1 MHESRWPRV
10 LLCGLLG
17 VLAAMGL
24 AFAVLFLFVL
34 PFHDRADL
42 TIGTLGALN
51 AAAAGL
57 AVCALRRAGARGPH
71 SVPRPSWHPFGEA
84 LELAFT
90 ASVALTALLL
100 LAAVALGAGWF
111 PGVAPDEEALRLLS
125 ATGLVQA
132 AASGAVGVALFLATR
147 PHPRSFAT
155 AAVHLAS
162 CLFLTIAFFVGS

>member
-1 MHESRWPRV
+1 MYESRWPRAV
-10 LLCGLLG
+10 LCGLLG
-17 VLAAMGL
+17 VLAAMGV
-24 AFAVLFLFVL
+24 AFATLFLFVL
-34 PFHDRADL
+34 PFHERADL

-51 AAAAGL
+51 AAAAVL
-57 AVCALRRAGARGPH
+57 AVYALRRAGARG
-71 SVPRPSWHPFGEA
+71 SYARPSGVRHPFGEA

-90 ASVALTALLL
+90 ASVTLTALLL

-132 AASGAVGVALFLATR
+132 GASGAVGAAVFLATR